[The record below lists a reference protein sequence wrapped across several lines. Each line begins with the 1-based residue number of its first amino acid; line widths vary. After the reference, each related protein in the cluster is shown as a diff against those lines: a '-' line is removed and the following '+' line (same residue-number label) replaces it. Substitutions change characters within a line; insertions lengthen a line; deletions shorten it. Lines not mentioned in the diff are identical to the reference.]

1 MQEVSLCI
9 SSSSICFCKSSVSS
23 SVSQPIRVTIIMD
36 PSRLTST
43 RPSGYFAKSDID
55 PPQLPVRA
63 ALNGWRPGAGGFHR
77 SGSQGATANGG
88 TWRRGGATAWQNGE
102 SFAHKSGFS
111 GTSAAG
117 GSLNRQGQMQYQN
130 GVGGSASRGFNAAT
144 TNGASASGYKT
155 NNYDATTGQ
164 GTSAKGRDV
173 NTVNGESYGYD
184 ASTTYTKGQGFTT
197 SLDTQNKG
205 DYTIDYSKG
214 SKPVVTPSV
223 PPQ

>member
-1 MQEVSLCI
+1 
-9 SSSSICFCKSSVSS
+9 
-23 SVSQPIRVTIIMD
+23 
-36 PSRLTST
+36 
-43 RPSGYFAKSDID
+43 
-55 PPQLPVRA
+55 
-63 ALNGWRPGAGGFHR
+63 
-77 SGSQGATANGG
+77 
-88 TWRRGGATAWQNGE
+88 
-102 SFAHKSGFS
+102 
-111 GTSAAG
+111 
-117 GSLNRQGQMQYQN
+117 MQYQN